1 MANTG
6 DIRNIVIMGHGG
18 AGKTSL
24 TEAIL
29 HKTGATNRLGSVDDK
44 TSICDYYDEEKVH
57 GHSIKS
63 SVAHTQ
69 YGGKQINI
77 IDTPGYPDFI
87 GPSVKAIAG
96 AETVVIVVNAMSG
109 VETVTRKVFE
119 TATKTGKTKLIVIN
133 KMDAENA
140 ELPRLIKDLQECFG
154 MQCRCANL
162 PSADRASVIDC
173 IENSTGSSP
182 VMDVAQAHTELIETI
197 IEVDDKL
204 MESYLGGEQ
213 IPPEKVSE
221 VFVHALMAGTVV
233 PIVFTNARKEIG
245 VEGLLNIIAKY
256 TPSPL
261 QAQPTQLKAGDKVTM
276 LQPDPAGPLAGLVFR
291 VSFDPRSNMKF
302 SSIRIFSG
310 TIKSDMNMIRNDE
323 KKGVRPGHVL
333 KSQGGETQEIPLGL
347 AGDIITLAKIED
359 LRSRRPG
366 SRWPRRG
373 EIRFARGP

>member
-44 TSICDYYDEEKVH
+44 TSICDYYDEEKAH

-87 GPSVKAIAG
+87 GPSIKAIVG
-96 AETVVIVVNAMSG
+96 AETAVIVINAASG

-119 TATKTGKTKLIVIN
+119 TATKTGKAKLIVIN

-140 ELPRLIKDLQECFG
+140 ELPRLIKDIQECFG
-154 MQCRCANL
+154 TQCRCANL
-162 PSADRASVIDC
+162 PVGGQGVGNRLHRKQHRQFARYGRCPGAYGAYRKR
-173 IENSTGSSP
+173 NRGRR
-182 VMDVAQAHTELIETI
+182 QAYG
-197 IEVDDKL
+197 KL
-204 MESYLGGEQ
+204 LGGETDTAREGFGGFR
-213 IPPEKVSE
+213 PG
-221 VFVHALMAGTVV
+221 ARAGTVV

-245 VEGLLNIIAKY
+245 IEGLLNIIAKY

-261 QAQPTQLKAGDKVTM
+261 QAEPAQLKAGDKETV
-276 LQPDPAGPLAGLVFR
+276 LAARPGRPAGGAGV
-291 VSFDPRSNMKF
+291 PRF
-302 SSIRIFSG
+302 IRPEVEYEIFIH
-310 TIKSDMNMIRNDE
+310 THIQRD
-323 KKGVRPGHVL
+323 
-333 KSQGGETQEIPLGL
+333 
-347 AGDIITLAKIED
+347 A
-359 LRSRRPG
+359 
-366 SRWPRRG
+366 
-373 EIRFARGP
+373 EIRHQYDSQRRQEGRSPRPYFEIAGRRDTGNPRWALRATL